1 MIISDR
7 ASVRLN
13 SICVTWSLRSA
24 QGGELFECIKDM
36 NKFSEP
42 QARHVFRQ
50 LLEGVKYLHDH
61 GIVHRDLKLEN
72 ILVMD
77 VKTLSIKISDF
88 GLANVIDEFCFLNTV
103 CGTPSY
109 GKSRNDKFSCTPYCS
124 CHKKEAH

>member
-1 MIISDR
+1 
-7 ASVRLN
+7 
-13 SICVTWSLRSA
+13 
-24 QGGELFECIKDM
+24 M

-42 QARHVFRQ
+42 QARHVLRQ

-88 GLANVIDEFCFLNTV
+88 GLANVIDEYCFLNTV

-109 GKSRNDKFSCTPYCS
+109 GKPKEMIDQVVHCIVLDNPVHRLSSR
-124 CHKKEAH
+124 